1 MLTTWTYTLISII
14 IVSLVSLVGVLTIF
28 TNKQRLCQFITPM
41 VGLATGALFGGAFI
55 HMIPQAFIS
64 TSNPTLISFLILTG
78 LAIFFILEK
87 FLHWHHHHHHHEAKD
102 HIKPFGYLNL
112 ISDGIHNLIDG
123 IIIGVA
129 YLAGIEIGIAAT
141 VAVILHEIPQEIGD
155 FGLLLHAGFSKAK
168 ALLFN
173 FLSACMAIIGAIIAL
188 TIGSGIENL
197 TVYALA
203 IAAGGFVY
211 IAGSDLV
218 PELHQ
223 ETKFR
228 NIIIQFF
235 TIGLGVGLMFLL
247 VLFE

>member
-1 MLTTWTYTLISII
+1 MLITWTYTLISIAT
-14 IVSLVSLVGVLTIF
+14 VSLISIVGILTIF
-28 TNKQRLCQFITPM
+28 TNKKRICGIITPL

-55 HMIPQAFIS
+55 HMIPKAFAS
-64 TSNPTLISFLILTG
+64 GVNSTLISFLILTG

-87 FLHWHHHHHHHEAKD
+87 FLHWHHHHHHHEAED
-102 HIKPFGYLNL
+102 HIRPVGYLNL
-112 ISDGIHNLIDG
+112 VSDGLHNLIDG
-123 IIIGVA
+123 VIIGVA

-155 FGLLLHAGFSKAK
+155 FGLLLHAGFDKAK
-168 ALLFN
+168 SLLFN
-173 FLSACMAIIGAIIAL
+173 FLSACLAFVGAIIAI
-188 TIGSGIENL
+188 TIGPSIENL

-223 ETKFR
+223 ETKFK
-228 NIIIQFF
+228 NIIIQFL
-235 TIGLGVGLMFLL
+235 TIGLGVGMMFLL
-247 VLFE
+247 ILFE